1 MGCNGTCARA
11 HTHTHGLRISGTVG
25 PIAVVFWF
33 VVREP
38 TVIGLF
44 TKYGTWTVF
53 HVRTCTPLFCI
64 SGTTSA
70 IMSKFRIGIIELE
83 VG

>member
-11 HTHTHGLRISGTVG
+11 HTHTHGLRISRTVG

-44 TKYGTWTVF
+44 TKYGTWAVF
-53 HVRTCTPLFCI
+53 ARSHVHTPVLYLGNDQCDYICPNF
-64 SGTTSA
+64 
-70 IMSKFRIGIIELE
+70 
-83 VG
+83 V